1 MTKIN
6 LEDVFQRREFKPIS
20 GLLIVAEDGGLVAA
34 VEYED
39 EFIESVGLDPADFTR
54 DDTIAVNV
62 AANGTVTI
70 TRVEDGGGDHAGG
83 L

>member
-1 MTKIN
+1 M
-6 LEDVFQRREFKPIS
+6 
-20 GLLIVAEDGGLVAA
+20 AA
-34 VEYED
+34 VDYED